1 MNVKNAFSPPLP
13 GFETLFD
20 ALSILVLDECDE
32 LLRQDGADTRR
43 KGGVTVWGIHDDQP
57 IHKSKPVPEIID
69 LS

>member
-43 KGGVTVWGIHDDQP
+43 KGGVTVWGSTMTSQ
-57 IHKSKPVPEIID
+57 STNR
-69 LS
+69 SQFQRS